1 MPLTIAQ
8 LAADLSLEM
17 LGSGESELSHVAS
30 LHRASAGS
38 LSFLSNPKF
47 LPQLAATKATAVIVR
62 QEHAADCPCD
72 ALISENPYLSYA
84 LAAQRIHPLTE
95 VIPGIAASAIVGE
108 KCQIASSAMIEPLV
122 TIGDGVI
129 IGERV
134 IIGAGSVIGDEVKIG
149 DDSRIDARVVLYRA
163 VQLGERCRIASGAVL
178 GSDGF
183 GFANNAG
190 EWVKIPQVGAVTL
203 GNDVEIGA
211 NTTIDRGAIDDT
223 MIGNGVIID
232 NLVQIAHNVS
242 IGDHTAI
249 AGCAGVAGSA
259 KIGKYCSIGGSANI
273 VGHKSIADHTIIT
286 AQTFVTRS
294 IKTAGVYSSGVPMQE
309 NSIWRRNFARFKQL
323 NEFSKRLRKL
333 EKSNN
338 K

>member
-1 MPLTIAQ
+1 MSLTIAQ
-8 LAADLSLEM
+8 LAADLSLDVQ
-17 LGSGESELSHVAS
+17 GSGDSELSHVAS
-30 LHRASAGS
+30 LHRASVGS

-47 LPQLAATKATAVIVR
+47 LPQLAATKATAVIIR
-62 QEHAADCPCD
+62 QEHAADCPCN
-72 ALISENPYLSYA
+72 ALISKNPYLSYA
-84 LAAQRIHPLTE
+84 LAAQRIHPLSDA
-95 VIPGIAASAIVGE
+95 IPGIAPSAVVGE
-108 KCQIASSAMIEPLV
+108 NSQIASSAMIGPQV
-122 TIGDGVI
+122 VIGNNVI
-129 IGERV
+129 VCERV
-134 IIGAGSVIGDEVKIG
+134 IIGAGSVIGDEVTIG
-149 DDSRIDARVVLYRA
+149 DDSRIDARVVLYRT
-163 VQLGERCRIASGAVL
+163 VQLGKRCRIASGAVL

-190 EWVKIPQVGAVTL
+190 EWVKIPQVGSVTL
-203 GNDVEIGA
+203 GDDVDIGA

-223 MIGNGVIID
+223 IVGNGVIID

-249 AGCAGVAGSA
+249 AGCAGVAGST

-273 VGHKSIADHTIIT
+273 VGHKSIADHTTIT

-309 NSIWRRNFARFKQL
+309 NSIWRKNFARFKQL

-333 EKSNN
+333 EK
-338 K
+338 KK